1 VNALRVVI
9 VDDERLARE
18 KIRSM
23 LAAHPEVEIVA
34 ECSDGL
40 EAVSDIKRLRP
51 DLVFLDI
58 QMPGSDGFDVLRR
71 LKSAKLPAIVF
82 VTAHGEY
89 AIRAFEIEAV
99 DYLLK
104 PFDRRRFNESLR
116 RARKRLET
124 PAETDVPERLLAA
137 VKQIEQLATEPRET
151 QQWNR
156 FVVKVRDRMIFVP
169 ASDIDW
175 IESEGKYVR
184 LHCGASKYL
193 VREGISELENR
204 LDAREFARIHR
215 RIIVNLRKVSEMY
228 RGFGGDYIVAL
239 TSGEKLTVS
248 RRYWSRVRHLG
259 GTK

>member
-1 VNALRVVI
+1 VTALRVVI

-18 KIRSM
+18 KVRSM
-23 LAAHPEVEIVA
+23 LAAHPDVEVVA

-40 EAVSDIKRLRP
+40 EAVNEIRRLRP

-71 LKSAKLPAIVF
+71 LKTQKLPAIVF
-82 VTAHGEY
+82 VTAHDEY
-89 AIRAFEIEAV
+89 AIRAFEIEAI

-116 RARKRLET
+116 RARKRMEA
-124 PAETDVPERLLAA
+124 PVENDVPERLLAA
-137 VKQIEQLATEPRET
+137 VNRIEQLATQPQDA

-175 IESEGKYVR
+175 VESEGKYVR
-184 LHCGASKYL
+184 LHCGTAKHL
-193 VREGISELENR
+193 VREAISEVEHR

-215 RIIVNLRKVSEMY
+215 RIIVNLRKVTEMY
-228 RGFGGDYIVAL
+228 RGFDGDYIVAL

>member
-1 VNALRVVI
+1 MNPLRVVV

-18 KIRSM
+18 KVRSM
-23 LAAHPEVEIVA
+23 LAAHDDVEIVA

-40 EAVSDIKRLRP
+40 EAVNEIRRLRP

-71 LKSAKLPAIVF
+71 LKTAKLPAIVF
-82 VTAHGEY
+82 VTAHDEY
-89 AIRAFEIEAV
+89 AIRAFEIEAI

-116 RARKRLET
+116 RARKRIES
-124 PAETDVPERLLAA
+124 PQPENDVPERLLAA
-137 VKQIEQLATEPRET
+137 VKQIEQLAREPRDA
-151 QQWNR
+151 QWSR

-184 LHCGASKYL
+184 LHCGASKHL
-193 VREGISELENR
+193 VREAISEVESR

-215 RIIVNLRKVSEMY
+215 RIIVNLRKVTEMY
-228 RGFGGDYIVAL
+228 RGFGGDYIVSL
-239 TSGEKLTVS
+239 TTGEKLTVS

>member
-1 VNALRVVI
+1 MNALRVVI

-18 KIRSM
+18 KVRSM
-23 LAAHPEVEIVA
+23 LAAHPNVEVVA

-40 EAVSDIKRLRP
+40 EAANEIRRLRP

-71 LKSAKLPAIVF
+71 LKTTKLPAIVF
-82 VTAHGEY
+82 VTAHDEY
-89 AIRAFEIEAV
+89 AIRAFEIEAI

-116 RARKRLET
+116 RARKRLES
-124 PAETDVPERLLAA
+124 PAPENDMPERLLAA
-137 VKQIEQLATEPRET
+137 VKQIEQLASEPRDG
-151 QQWNR
+151 QWNR

-169 ASDIDW
+169 ASEIDW
-175 IESEGKYVR
+175 VESEGKYVR
-184 LHCGASKYL
+184 LHCGTAKHL
-193 VREGISELENR
+193 VREAISEVESR

-215 RIIVNLRKVSEMY
+215 RIIVNLRKVTEMY